1 MQALTLVAE
10 AEFWNCIWAYYRLP
24 QPLPQ
29 GLVLFLLVWE
39 ARPRGELAMTDAAMR
54 LVGGELVLAQPQR
67 RGK

>member
-1 MQALTLVAE
+1 MAE
-10 AEFWNCIWAYYRLP
+10 AEFWNCIWADYRLP
-24 QPLPQ
+24 QALPQ
-29 GLVLFLLVWE
+29 GLGKLLFLLVWE